1 MSKNVKFLLLGLLF
15 FVFTISAQDF
25 GDISDEELAMI
36 GIKEDPNA
44 DAVILFDK
52 GEIII
57 TPDWDT
63 VFKKHTRIKILTE
76 KGKEYANIEI
86 PFWHENQIDELEAQA
101 YLPNGDEFELDD
113 DNVFEEGTEKL
124 KMLKFA
130 IPGVEVGS
138 VIEYKYELF
147 SEYIGFLRPW
157 YFQSSEFTK
166 RSELK
171 VFKPKGFS
179 YNAFKSNTD
188 MHKIEFIEGE
198 EWNPYRMGQKIQ
210 TYKWV
215 ITDIPGIK
223 KEPYMFN
230 LKDHMARITFQ
241 IAGFQSQ
248 YGKRTYLKSWEDI
261 AKEIRDSYDHK
272 ISDDGDVEE
281 VVQSIITGIK
291 NKEKIIQ
298 KLYDY
303 VRSEISTDDKPGFR
317 SKDLFSADE
326 TLEEKKGNKVEKNL
340 LLISM
345 LKNAEFESYP
355 VIISTKNY
363 GSFNPNLM
371 DLDQFNHC
379 IVCVVLNKKKIFLD
393 TRDKY
398 CPLGILPITSSVS
411 KGFLVNEDKGQVVP
425 IKLPPARNDHEV
437 ETNVTMQID
446 GLVNTEMKIKCDGYV
461 AMGERKKIDKEDET
475 KDYIKDLIDD
485 IHENAVLDTFTIS
498 NLDSIYKPL
507 EMSIT
512 FNIPEYAQ
520 IIENM
525 IYFSPVLLTKL
536 NDNPFKKEKRLF
548 PVDYS
553 YTVSL
558 SEISKIVLPEV
569 FKISELPKKTKTSI
583 KKISFISLMLK
594 SDNTIEITRNY
605 RRRKTSVSPYEYKDL
620 KKMYD
625 KMLEADE
632 SQIVLEKI

>member
-171 VFKPKGFS
+171 VFS

-411 KGFLVNEDKGQVVP
+411 KGFLVNEDEGQVVP

-437 ETNVTMQID
+437 ETNVTMQND
-446 GLVNTEMKIKCDGYV
+446 GSVYTEMKIKCDGYV

-525 IYFSPVLLTKL
+525 IYFSPVLSTKL
-536 NDNPFKKEKRLF
+536 NDNPFKKDKRLF

-553 YTVSL
+553 YTVSQ
-558 SEISKIVLPEV
+558 SEISKIVIPEL

-625 KMLEADE
+625 KMVEADE